1 MPISRAQQEA
11 VRRYNDTNYESV
23 RLRVPVGRKQLI
35 ENLADANN
43 MSINAIMNCL
53 AAQACGLSYEVW
65 NDPDYQ
71 FDNPNNPKISFTVK
85 MEHRSAAYI
94 KMIAQEQGC
103 SASDIVNR
111 ALAEHLGF
119 DLDMWTGDKQRRD
132 AAQAD
137 HENQG

>member
-11 VRRYNDTNYESV
+11 VRRYNDTNYES
-23 RLRVPVGRKQLI
+23 LCIRVPAGRKQLI

-85 MEHRSAAYI
+85 MEPRSAAYI
-94 KMIAQEQGC
+94 KMIARKQGC

-111 ALAEHLGF
+111 ALAEHLRF

>member
-11 VRRYNDTNYESV
+11 VRRYNDSNYES
-23 RLRVPVGRKQLI
+23 LCIRVPAGRKQLI
-35 ENLADANN
+35 ANLADANN

-71 FDNPNNPKISFTVK
+71 FDNPNNPKVNFTVRL
-85 MEHRSAAYI
+85 EPGRAETI
-94 KMIAQEQGC
+94 KAIAQQCGITANEL
-103 SASDIVNR
+103 VNR
-111 ALAEHLGF
+111 AIAKHLGF
-119 DLDMWTGDKQRRD
+119 DPDVWTGDRQRRN

>member
-11 VRRYNDTNYESV
+11 VRRYNDTNYES
-23 RLRVPVGRKQLI
+23 LCIRVPAGRKQLI
-35 ENLADANN
+35 ANLADANN

-71 FDNPNNPKISFTVK
+71 FDNPNNPKISFPVK
-85 MEHRSAAYI
+85 MEPRSAAYI
-94 KMIAQEQGC
+94 KMKAREQGR